1 MIEYGFTW
9 LVGQAVASGSDHAT
23 VPENQHRGAE
33 QSHQPIVQHRVSFA
47 ETVAPVVL
55 GGAVLGLGYALKGS
69 CLRAKRPPAMEL

>member
-9 LVGQAVASGSDHAT
+9 LVGQAVASGLDHAT
-23 VPENQHRGAE
+23 VPEKQCRGAE

-47 ETVAPVVL
+47 GSVSPVVL